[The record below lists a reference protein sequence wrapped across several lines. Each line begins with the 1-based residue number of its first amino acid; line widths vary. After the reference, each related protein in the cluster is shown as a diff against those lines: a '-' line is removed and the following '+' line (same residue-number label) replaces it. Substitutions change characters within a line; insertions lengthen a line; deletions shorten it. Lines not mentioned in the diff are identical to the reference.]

1 MEAVPGV
8 KSVQCH
14 FKDSFHKVL
23 CLLAPCRSAL
33 SAVRRGGVVV
43 YSTCTLSS
51 FENWAVVETVLND
64 FPEAELEDLREE
76 IAVPLSKYFA
86 FSPHPAGGRT
96 HSKPPSLP
104 LNRKQGILVV
114 PQPGRTWG
122 PMFLSRIRRK

>member
-1 MEAVPGV
+1 MEAVPCV
-8 KSVQCH
+8 KSMQCH

-51 FENWAVVETVLND
+51 FENRAVVETVLND
-64 FPEAELEDLREE
+64 FPEAELEDLWEE
-76 IAVPLSKYFA
+76 IAIPLSKYFT
-86 FSPHPAGGRT
+86 FSPHLARGQT
-96 HSKPPSLP
+96 HPKPSPLP
-104 LNRKQGILVV
+104 LSSRLGILVV
-114 PQPGRTWG
+114 PQPGKTWG